1 MMAATRQEI
10 QGVVDYAKNSILQR
24 LITKSEFQSLAEQ
37 VRDRILNEINT
48 LHQENQMMLRQS
60 ANARETLMRKT
71 ASMEARMAM
80 LEQEVKILQQILSK
94 IFEQNTRTI
103 SSLQRY

>member
-24 LITKSEFQSLAEQ
+24 LITKGEFQSLAEQ

-60 ANARETLMRKT
+60 ANSREILFRKT
-71 ASMEARMAM
+71 AAMEARVASM
-80 LEQEVKILQQILSK
+80 EQEFKILQQMIAK
-94 IFEQNTRTI
+94 MFEQNIRTI
-103 SSLQRY
+103 NTLQRY

>member
-94 IFEQNTRTI
+94 IFEQNTRTM